1 MKWRPPLLTLALVFI
16 LPHWAQAQTGLQL
29 WGSLT
34 FDWVKSDRITYEVD
48 FEPKALVVVP
58 EGQPDWRNLDTTP
71 DNRPH

>member
-1 MKWRPPLLTLALVFI
+1 
-16 LPHWAQAQTGLQL
+16 
-29 WGSLT
+29 
-34 FDWVKSDRITYEVD
+34 VKSDRITYEVD